1 MNATPL
7 DLLNP
12 VFQFVDKLIADDG
25 VYLYLG
31 LVWLSAALVAWIFS
45 GGLRRKI
52 RYQPQTRMGVGIVIQ
67 PSVPP
72 SSPMPILIKPDD
84 EFDGDE

>member
-1 MNATPL
+1 MNVSPL

-12 VFQFVDKLIADDG
+12 VFRFMDKLIADDG

-31 LVWLSAALVAWIFS
+31 LVWLSLALMAWIFS

-52 RYQPQTRMGVGIVIQ
+52 RHQPQIRMGIGIVIQ
-67 PSVPP
+67 PPVPP
-72 SSPMPILIKPDD
+72 PPPVPIIIHEPDD
-84 EFDGDE
+84 DFDE